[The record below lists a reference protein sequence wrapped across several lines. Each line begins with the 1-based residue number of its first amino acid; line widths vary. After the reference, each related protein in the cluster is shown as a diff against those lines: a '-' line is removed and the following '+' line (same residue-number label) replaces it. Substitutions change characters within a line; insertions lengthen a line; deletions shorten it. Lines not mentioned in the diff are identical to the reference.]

1 VAVSVF
7 EWLEETRL
15 ALWVGESLWGYPLLL
30 SLHIVGLAMVAG
42 IFTML
47 NIRLLGI
54 LKEIEFSPLIGL
66 FRLAWIGLLVNALSG
81 FGLFSSQ
88 ATIFVTSTPFLVK
101 IAAIIV
107 GVIIATRILKVV
119 RRDAGDWDAGTSL
132 PDQRVKLLAVASL
145 LCWVVAIVGGRL
157 IAYL

>member
-47 NIRLLGI
+47 NFRLLGV

-66 FRLAWIGLLVNALSG
+66 FRLAWIGLIINALSG

-132 PDQRVKLLAVASL
+132 PDQPVKLLAVASL
-145 LCWVVAIVGGRL
+145 LCWIVAIVGGRL

>member
-47 NIRLLGI
+47 NLRLLGI

-66 FRLAWIGLLVNALSG
+66 FRLAWIGLLINALSG

-88 ATIFVTSTPFLVK
+88 ATTFVSNIPFLVK
-101 IAAIIV
+101 IAAILV
-107 GVIIATRILKVV
+107 GVVIATRILKIV
-119 RRDAGDWDAGTSL
+119 RRDAGDWDAGKRA
-132 PDQRVKLLAVASL
+132 PDQSVRLLAVASL
-145 LCWVVAIVGGRL
+145 LCWIVAIVGGRL

>member
-66 FRLAWIGLLVNALSG
+66 FRLAWIGLLINALSG

-101 IAAIIV
+101 IAAIFV

-132 PDQRVKLLAVASL
+132 PDQPVKLLAVASL

>member
-66 FRLAWIGLLVNALSG
+66 FRLAWIGLLINALSG

-101 IAAIIV
+101 IAAIFV
-107 GVIIATRILKVV
+107 GVIIATRILKIV
-119 RRDAGDWDAGTSL
+119 RRDAGGWDAGTSL
-132 PDQRVKLLAVASL
+132 PDQSVKRLAVVSL
-145 LCWVVAIVGGRL
+145 LCWIVAIVGGRL